1 MAATPAAGAAMAYNT
16 ADLCDA
22 HEQDLHVVES
32 MFQRYGTLTSFD
44 GPIATVKCYED
55 NSKVREALAEPGEG
69 RILVVD
75 GGGSQRRAL
84 LGDMLGELAVKNGWK
99 GIVIN
104 GAIRDSDAINRLE
117 LGVRALGTIP
127 LQDPQARRRPAQRL
141 RQLRRRDFSAR
152 RASVRRCR
160 RHCRGG
166 EAAGSRRGM
175 SSRQEQLSRRVATL
189 DRLGHLRKDAV
200 LARIEARARGIYR
213 CGMAAQGT
221 W

>member
-1 MAATPAAGAAMAYNT
+1 MAHNT

-22 HEQDLHVVES
+22 HERDLHVVES
-32 MFQRYGTLTSFD
+32 MFQRYGRLTAFD

-55 NSKVREALAEPGEG
+55 NSMVREALSEPGAG

-104 GAIRDSDAINRLE
+104 GCIRDSAAINALE

-127 LQDPQARRRPAQRL
+127 LKTHKRGDGQRDVSVSFAGVTFRPGEHLYA
-141 RQLRRRDFSAR
+141 DADGIVV
-152 RASVRRCR
+152 ASRP
-160 RHCRGG
+160 
-166 EAAGSRRGM
+166 
-175 SSRQEQLSRRVATL
+175 LDIVA
-189 DRLGHLRKDAV
+189 
-200 LARIEARARGIYR
+200 E
-213 CGMAAQGT
+213 
-221 W
+221 